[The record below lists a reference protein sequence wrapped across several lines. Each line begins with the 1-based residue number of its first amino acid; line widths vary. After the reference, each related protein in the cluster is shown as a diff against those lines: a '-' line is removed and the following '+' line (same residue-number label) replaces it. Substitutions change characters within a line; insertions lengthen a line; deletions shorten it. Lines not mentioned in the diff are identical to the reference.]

1 MMEYFENELCVTY
14 EELTSGDDP
23 VIKFSTLN
31 SNIARGRIRTAK
43 RGGGKGS
50 YARVIYSS
58 LPEEYKVRFVERKG
72 DPVELLKQQRMRNRV
87 KIDDKAR
94 TFFEDHRY
102 EMNGVETSLSDKLK
116 AEYTLN
122 ASVLNAL
129 VIDLE
134 VKTRDRKMY
143 GNNLSSVW
151 ENVAATSE
159 NLRKIY
165 HHTLPEN
172 LARLKEKISRY
183 KKESYAS
190 LISGKVGNASTLKIT
205 EEAGRF
211 LIALKRSRVPVYTDS
226 RIFEEYNRVAPEK
239 GWKELKSKRSL
250 TMWFKRPEIE
260 QLWWDAVHGEMSAH
274 QRFGRKHRTELPS
287 RRDTLWYG
295 DGTKLNLYYQDEEGN
310 KRTTM
315 VYEVMDAY
323 SEVLLG
329 YYISDSENYEAQYH
343 AYRMAIQVSGHK
355 PYEIVY
361 DNQGGHKKLESD
373 EFFDKICHIH
383 RPTAPYNGQSKTIES
398 VFGRFQEQ
406 ELSKDWRFTGMNVT
420 AKKLSSRPNLEFVDE
435 NDDRLFTL
443 EELKAHYAEAR
454 RAWNTA
460 PHPATGIP
468 RIEMYEKS
476 VNEETDVVTVYDM
489 VDIFWL
495 WTKRPAT
502 FTDSGIEV
510 TIGKKKIPYEVFL
523 APGIPDHEWRRRN
536 TYRRFYVKY
545 DPYDLTSIQLSW
557 KDRGGEMRKDRV
569 AELYKTI
576 HRAIQDQTKDE
587 AGFIRQEQEANIQ
600 DRIERQIIA
609 KEIEYAHG
617 VAPEQHGLSTPR
629 LKGVTKEVQRQID
642 HRTKRYAR
650 DPEELQIGRAA
661 KRASLLTWDQLKENK
676 VVDMRKVAGKL

>member
-1 MMEYFENELCVTY
+1 
-14 EELTSGDDP
+14 
-23 VIKFSTLN
+23 
-31 SNIARGRIRTAK
+31 
-43 RGGGKGS
+43 
-50 YARVIYSS
+50 
-58 LPEEYKVRFVERKG
+58 
-72 DPVELLKQQRMRNRV
+72 
-87 KIDDKAR
+87 
-94 TFFEDHRY
+94 
-102 EMNGVETSLSDKLK
+102 
-116 AEYTLN
+116 
-122 ASVLNAL
+122 
-129 VIDLE
+129 
-134 VKTRDRKMY
+134 MY

-211 LIALKRSRVPVYTDS
+211 LIALKRSRVPDYTDS

-545 DPYDLTSIQLSW
+545 DPYDLTSIQLYW

-661 KRASLLTWDQLKENK
+661 KRASLLTWDQLKENQ

>member
-1 MMEYFENELCVTY
+1 MEYFENELCVTY

-545 DPYDLTSIQLSW
+545 DPYDLTSIQLYW

-629 LKGVTKEVQRQID
+629 LKGVTQEVQRQID

>member
-1 MMEYFENELCVTY
+1 MEYFENELCVTY

-545 DPYDLTSIQLSW
+545 DPYDLTSIQLYW

>member
-545 DPYDLTSIQLSW
+545 DPYDLTSIQLYW